1 MKKWKCE
8 VCGYIHEG
16 DEPPAK
22 CPVCG
27 ADRSRFVLIADEP
40 QAPGETETPAEPV
53 ETPPVAE
60 EIEFPTAESH
70 PSEAPTSKKKS
81 GLYKTLTELMSKH
94 HIHPISVHIP
104 NGVLPLTVILTF
116 LAALFHGRS
125 LELAAFYNLIFVVLA
140 MPLVM
145 FTGYNDWRR
154 RYRGSRT
161 DVFITKIG
169 CAIVVSVL
177 AVVLLIWWI
186 IDPDAA
192 TNPSSRRWIFVFVHI
207 VMLGAAGIAGH
218 LGGKL
223 VFKD

>member
-27 ADRSRFVLIADEP
+27 ADRSRFVLIADESE
-40 QAPGETETPAEPV
+40 ASEETVASATPTEAPV
-53 ETPPVAE
+53 EKRVEPPKVESRPIETSTP
-60 EIEFPTAESH
+60 
-70 PSEAPTSKKKS
+70 KKGS
-81 GLYKTLTELMSKH
+81 GLYDTVTQLMSKH

-116 LAALFHGRS
+116 LAALFHAKS

-145 FTGYNDWRR
+145 FTGYNDWQK
-154 RYRGSRT
+154 RYAGSRT
-161 DVFITKIG
+161 DMFITKIG
-169 CAIVVSVL
+169 CAILVSIL